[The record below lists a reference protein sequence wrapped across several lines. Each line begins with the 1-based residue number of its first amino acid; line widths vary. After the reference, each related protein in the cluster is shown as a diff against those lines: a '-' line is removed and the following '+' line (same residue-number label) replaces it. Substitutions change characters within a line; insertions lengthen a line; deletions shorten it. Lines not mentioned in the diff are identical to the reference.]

1 METYKIILK
10 NLVSQ
15 QELPLLIEVDE
26 AEKTENIII
35 RTVFDGHEVIV
46 FDYGYFSAF
55 QKFRDEILLLG
66 YGIKCNGSL
75 PNAVQSNMMS
85 ATDKVYLVELGKKA
99 ELKNI
104 VCIWDYAE
112 VSYFPNTKQQN
123 DFVEKWFNNLN

>member
-1 METYKIILK
+1 M
-10 NLVSQ
+10 
-15 QELPLLIEVDE
+15 
-26 AEKTENIII
+26 
-35 RTVFDGHEVIV
+35 
-46 FDYGYFSAF
+46 
-55 QKFRDEILLLG
+55 G

-123 DFVEKWFNNLN
+123 DFVEKWVNSLN